1 MLGVQAAGAAPLVL
15 GHPVGKPETV
25 ATAIRIG
32 RPARGEQ
39 ALEAAQQSNG
49 RIIAVTDEQILSA
62 QKILAL
68 EGVWVEPASAA
79 GLAGLLMETACG
91 ALEAKGKKIV
101 VVCTG
106 HGLKDPS
113 IITESF
119 ESPKV
124 ISSTFDALINV
135 IGA

>member
-1 MLGVQAAGAAPLVL
+1 LSAA
-15 GHPVGKPETV
+15 E
-25 ATAIRIG
+25 
-32 RPARGEQ
+32 E
-39 ALEAAQQSNG
+39 SNG
-49 RIIAVTDEQILSA
+49 KIIAVSDEEILSA
-62 QKILAL
+62 QKVLAG

-79 GLAGLLMETACG
+79 GLAGLLTEIR
-91 ALEAKGKKIV
+91 KGSVNANGKRVV

-124 ISSTFDALINV
+124 IPATYDALIDV
-135 IGA
+135 IA